1 MGIRIGY
8 EQRRMASGQECG
20 RRRKRAWR
28 GDRLLRIVVL
38 VGTLIAGGC
47 GWRTT
52 GVAPAGR
59 PGVQVG
65 AIATE
70 TPEER
75 SPNRPAPTPTEEAT
89 PADDEGPYAGWA
101 RYENAAYGF
110 AFRYPATWTL
120 EEEAHLVLLRQ
131 GPLLLAI
138 SYKRAGE
145 EVQPPWSGM
154 PAGEVERRGT
164 MAFMGQEIA
173 KSALVYEGRVKVL
186 TYSAKSGEVAFVLRL
201 EDVESADY
209 GAIALSE
216 ALEQEADRIVG
227 SFERW

>member
-1 MGIRIGY
+1 
-8 EQRRMASGQECG
+8 
-20 RRRKRAWR
+20 
-28 GDRLLRIVVL
+28 VVV
-38 VGTLIAGGC
+38 VGTLMAGGC

-70 TPEER
+70 TPTGR
-75 SPNRPAPTPTEEAT
+75 SPNTPAPTPTEEAT
-89 PADDEGPYAGWA
+89 PTHAAAPTPEEEGPYAGWA

-110 AFRYPATWTL
+110 AFRYPPTWTL

-131 GPLLLAI
+131 GPLLLAV
-138 SYKRAGE
+138 SFQRAGE
-145 EVQPPWSGM
+145 EVQPPWTGM

-164 MAFMGQEIA
+164 MAFMGQEMA